1 MFCHFNVPNSHLE
14 MPLLPLSGGNIQ
26 LLGDLMET
34 YIESVREQVYD
45 VNQYALTILRNEKK
59 IHGDTNKDV
68 ANRCGMS
75 EDVVKYLLSK
85 ENPPKDPR
93 LYPIIRIAMSYG
105 LDLNYVFGYT
115 PPQKTEASIVTA
127 KEDYYVSDIMKVC
140 ESRVEDIKAMCEL
153 RIADITRIYE
163 ERLKEQRELF
173 ITNDISPYAILK

>member
-1 MFCHFNVPNSHLE
+1 
-14 MPLLPLSGGNIQ
+14 
-26 LLGDLMET
+26 MEN
-34 YIESVREQVYD
+34 YIESVKEQVYD

-115 PPQKTEASIVTA
+115 PPQKAEASVVTA
-127 KEDYYVSDIMKVC
+127 KEDYYVSDIIMLSDK
-140 ESRVEDIKAMCEL
+140 RVEDVKAMCEL
-153 RIADITRIYE
+153 RLADKDVMYERIIAE
-163 ERLKEQRELF
+163 LKGQKE
-173 ITNDISPYAILK
+173 ISPYTILK

>member
-1 MFCHFNVPNSHLE
+1 
-14 MPLLPLSGGNIQ
+14 
-26 LLGDLMET
+26 MET
-34 YIESVREQVYD
+34 YIESVKEQVYD

-115 PPQKTEASIVTA
+115 PPQKAEASVVTA
-127 KEDYYVSDIMKVC
+127 KEDYYVSDIIMLSDK
-140 ESRVEDIKAMCEL
+140 RVEDVKAMCEQ
-153 RIADITRIYE
+153 RITDINAMWESRYNE
-163 ERLKEQRELF
+163 LKEMM
-173 ITNDISPYAILK
+173 NK

>member
-1 MFCHFNVPNSHLE
+1 
-14 MPLLPLSGGNIQ
+14 
-26 LLGDLMET
+26 MEN
-34 YIESVREQVYD
+34 YIESVKEQVYD

-115 PPQKTEASIVTA
+115 PPQKAEASVVTA
-127 KEDYYVSDIMKVC
+127 KEDYYVSDIIMLSDK
-140 ESRVEDIKAMCEL
+140 RVEDVKAMCEL
-153 RIADITRIYE
+153 RIADNNAMWEARYND
-163 ERLKEQRELF
+163 LKNF
-173 ITNDISPYAILK
+173 INKEK

>member
-1 MFCHFNVPNSHLE
+1 
-14 MPLLPLSGGNIQ
+14 
-26 LLGDLMET
+26 MET
-34 YIESVREQVYD
+34 YIESVKEQVYD
-45 VNQYALTILRNEKK
+45 VNQYALAILRNEKK

-115 PPQKTEASIVTA
+115 PPQKAEASVVTP
-127 KEDYYVSDIMKVC
+127 KEDYYVSDIIMLSDK
-140 ESRVEDIKAMCEL
+140 RVEDIKAMCEL
-153 RIADITRIYE
+153 RIADNNAMWEARFND
-163 ERLKEQRELF
+163 LKEM
-173 ITNDISPYAILK
+173 LK